1 MRFDPDPTVGI
12 EQFEA
17 QHLDGANL
25 VPKAGVGQVR
35 RILTIFSRSLANG
48 FLDIF
53 NARSG
58 D

>member
-17 QHLDGANL
+17 QYFDGAKL
-25 VPKAGVGQVR
+25 VPKASVEQVR
-35 RILTIFSRSLANG
+35 RKLTIFRRSLANG